1 MTGMDDIMST
11 RLYGRMRF
19 FCLMGVLGAAVPV
32 VGTVFSGQAQAQV
45 ALDHPRLT
53 PARDAIIDYSFQPQP
68 TAQDLQNGAKPDT
81 PVPTRHVQVMFSGDG
96 GLMRINYMTS
106 MEGDESRGAVII
118 NRASQEVL
126 VLLND
131 RHIYTRLVQQEGIRN
146 PFLLDL
152 SMQFTRKGSDV
163 VAGQPCT
170 VWAAQ
175 SAQGQATACVTDD
188 GFILSQTGIDVD
200 GLNGRIRAMKVSY
213 EPVPDSV
220 FQPPA
225 GFQEVNPHSGNKN
238 SGGSAGAAPA
248 QPAAPS
254 GVGPM
259 ISTPTNGTEGT
270 P

>member
-1 MTGMDDIMST
+1 MDEIMST

-19 FCLMGVLGAAVPV
+19 FCLMGVLGAAMPML
-32 VGTVFSGQAQAQV
+32 GATLPGRAQAQV

-81 PVPTRHVQVMFSGDG
+81 PTPTRHVQVMFSGDG
-96 GLMRINYMTS
+96 GLMRINYMTN

-126 VLLND
+126 VILND

-220 FQPPA
+220 FQPPV
-225 GFQEVNPHSGNKN
+225 GFQEVNPHSGAK
-238 SGGSAGAAPA
+238 GGGGAADASPA
-248 QPAAPS
+248 QPAAPA

-259 ISTPTNGTEGT
+259 VPAPATGSAEGT

>member
-1 MTGMDDIMST
+1 
-11 RLYGRMRF
+11 
-19 FCLMGVLGAAVPV
+19 
-32 VGTVFSGQAQAQV
+32 
-45 ALDHPRLT
+45 
-53 PARDAIIDYSFQPQP
+53 
-68 TAQDLQNGAKPDT
+68 
-81 PVPTRHVQVMFSGDG
+81 
-96 GLMRINYMTS
+96 MTS

-126 VLLND
+126 VILND

-238 SGGSAGAAPA
+238 NGGSAGAAPA

-259 ISTPTNGTEGT
+259 ISAPATNGTEGT